1 MFWRERITP
10 LQLQPCQLKP
20 ELFIFFFIFGGDSI
34 PFLRQVADMTHIAF
48 HLEIKEDIAI
58 PERIYQRLASKL
70 LAQIVLHSPTFTR

>member
-20 ELFIFFFIFGGDSI
+20 ELFIFFFILAGDSI
-34 PFLRQVADMTHIAF
+34 PFLCQVTDMTHIAF

-58 PERIYQRLASKL
+58 PRRIYQCLTSKL
-70 LAQIVLHSPTFTR
+70 LAQIALHPPTFTG